1 MDKQPTRGRV
11 KKADLLPDSIRKP
24 LLEMLRE
31 KRFTQV
37 QVREEINRLIEE
49 AGLPDVMKL
58 SRGAVW
64 RLASENEEVARDLR
78 DLREQTKAMVAELG
92 DKPTGDTTTL
102 ILEMTRSLLFRKL
115 RAARRDLEDD
125 GEIDIG
131 LLKNIML
138 AVQRLESA
146 AERSMKREK
155 EIRAAFAEEMAKA
168 VTEELHGVDGMSE
181 KLEAQIAD
189 ILLGK
194 A

>member
-1 MDKQPTRGRV
+1 MDKPTRGRV

-31 KRFTQV
+31 KRLTQV

-49 AGLPDVMKL
+49 AGLPDEMKL

-181 KLEAQIAD
+181 KLEAQIAN

>member
-1 MDKQPTRGRV
+1 MDKPTRGRV

-49 AGLPDVMKL
+49 AGLPDEMKL

-155 EIRAAFAEEMAKA
+155 EIRAAFAEEMASA
-168 VTEELHGVDGMSE
+168 VTDELRGTDGMSE
-181 KLEAQIAD
+181 ELEARIRGV
-189 ILLGK
+189 LMGK

>member
-11 KKADLLPDSIRKP
+11 KKVDLLPDSIRKP

-31 KRFTQV
+31 KRMTQV
-37 QVREEINRLIEE
+37 QIREEINRLILE
-49 AGLPDVMKL
+49 AGLPEEAQL
-58 SRGAVW
+58 SSAAISREAA
-64 RLASENEEVARDLR
+64 RNEAIARN
-78 DLREQTKAMVAELG
+78 LRELRECHKSMMAELG
-92 DKPTGDTTTL
+92 DKSTGETTAL
-102 ILEMTRSLLFRKL
+102 ILEMSRALMYRRL
-115 RAARRDLEDD
+115 RAASES
-125 GEIDIG
+125 
-131 LLKNIML
+131 LKNDEDVDMGLIKDIL
-138 AVQRLESA
+138 LSAQRAESA

-181 KLEAQIAD
+181 KLEAQITG

>member
-31 KRFTQV
+31 KRLTQV

-49 AGLPDVMKL
+49 AGLPDEMKL

-78 DLREQTKAMVAELG
+78 DLREQSKAMVAELG

-155 EIRAAFAEEMAKA
+155 EIRAAYAEEAANA
-168 VTEELHGVDGMSE
+168 VTEELRGTDGMSE
-181 KLEAQIAD
+181 ELEASIRR

>member
-37 QVREEINRLIEE
+37 QVREEINRLIGE
-49 AGLPDVMKL
+49 AGLPDEMKL

-102 ILEMTRSLLFRKL
+102 ILEMTRSMLFRKL

-155 EIRAAFAEEMAKA
+155 EIRAAFAEEMANA
-168 VTEELHGVDGMSE
+168 VTDELRGADGMSE
-181 KLEAQIAD
+181 QLEARIKGV
-189 ILLGK
+189 LLGK

>member
-49 AGLPDVMKL
+49 AGLPDDMKL

-155 EIRAAFAEEMAKA
+155 EIRAAFAEEMASA
-168 VTEELHGVDGMSE
+168 VTDELRGTDGMSE
-181 KLEAQIAD
+181 ELEARIRGV
-189 ILLGK
+189 LMGK

>member
-1 MDKQPTRGRV
+1 MDKPTRGRV

-49 AGLPDVMKL
+49 AGLPDEMKL

-92 DKPTGDTTTL
+92 EKPTGDTTTL

-125 GEIDIG
+125 GKIDID

-155 EIRAAFAEEMAKA
+155 EIRAAFAEEMANA
-168 VTEELHGVDGMSE
+168 VSDELRGTDGMSE
-181 KLEAQIAD
+181 QLEARIKGV
-189 ILLGK
+189 LLGK

>member
-37 QVREEINRLIEE
+37 QIREEINRLIEE
-49 AGLPDVMKL
+49 AGLPEELKL

>member
-37 QVREEINRLIEE
+37 QIREEINRLIEE
-49 AGLPDVMKL
+49 AGLPEELKL

-155 EIRAAFAEEMAKA
+155 EIRAAFAEEMASA
-168 VTEELHGVDGMSE
+168 VTEELRGTDGMSE
-181 KLEAQIAD
+181 QLEARIKGV
-189 ILLGK
+189 LLGK

>member
-49 AGLPDVMKL
+49 AGLPDEMKL

-125 GEIDIG
+125 GKIDIG

-155 EIRAAFAEEMAKA
+155 EIRAAFAEEMASA
-168 VTEELHGVDGMSE
+168 VTDELRGTDGMSE
-181 KLEAQIAD
+181 QLEARIRD
-189 ILLGK
+189 VLLGK

>member
-1 MDKQPTRGRV
+1 MDKPTRGRV

-49 AGLPDVMKL
+49 AGLPEEMKL

-125 GEIDIG
+125 GKIDID

-155 EIRAAFAEEMAKA
+155 EIRAAFAEEMANA
-168 VTEELHGVDGMSE
+168 VSDELRGTDGMSE
-181 KLEAQIAD
+181 ELEASIRR

>member
-1 MDKQPTRGRV
+1 MDKPTRGRV
-11 KKADLLPDSIRKP
+11 KKVDLLPDSIRKP

-31 KRFTQV
+31 KRLTQV

-49 AGLPDVMKL
+49 AGLPDEMKL

-92 DKPTGDTTTL
+92 DKPTGDTTAL

-125 GEIDIG
+125 NEIDIG
-131 LLKNIML
+131 LLKNTML
-138 AVQRLESA
+138 AIQRLESA

-155 EIRAAFAEEMAKA
+155 EIESAFAEKMANTI
-168 VTEELHGVDGMSE
+168 TEELRGSDGMSE
-181 KLEAQIAD
+181 ELEASIRR

>member
-1 MDKQPTRGRV
+1 MDKPTRGRV

-49 AGLPDVMKL
+49 AGLPDEMKL

-125 GEIDIG
+125 GKIDID

-155 EIRAAFAEEMAKA
+155 EIRAAFAEEMANA
-168 VTEELHGVDGMSE
+168 VSDELRGTDGMSE
-181 KLEAQIAD
+181 ELEASIRR